1 MIGRMMMLDGAAF
14 HDYLQSPKVDK
25 ISRLLLIAVGILY
38 GIISILTN
46 WTYVSGFDSQ
56 VLKFFVVP
64 GIFIIFGLLT
74 ALITRLGLS
83 LLLWASSKGFG
94 GKGMLGQ
101 VNKAASVSLVPG
113 ILSVPFLAGSFN
125 IAVIAL
131 LGAGLIWMYLVSV
144 QIVKATQGFDAK
156 KAYLASLLSFV
167 FLASI
172 YYIIVPS

>member
-14 HDYLQSPKVDK
+14 HDYLQSPNIDK
-25 ISRLLLIAVGILY
+25 ISRLLLITVGVLY
-38 GIISILTN
+38 GLISMISN
-46 WTYVSGFDSQ
+46 WTYVSSFESQ
-56 VLKFFVVP
+56 VLKLFIVP
-64 GIFIIFGLLT
+64 AIFIIFGLLT

-94 GKGMLGQ
+94 GKGLLGQ

-113 ILSVPFLAGSFN
+113 ISSVPFLTGNGNA
-125 IAVIAL
+125 AVLAL
-131 LGAGLIWMYLVSV
+131 LTAGLIWMYLISV
-144 QIVKATQGFDAK
+144 QVVRATQGFDAK

-172 YYIIVPS
+172 YYIIVPA

>member
-14 HDYLQSPKVDK
+14 HDFLQSPKIDR
-25 ISRLLLIAVGILY
+25 ISRLLLIAVGVLY
-38 GIISILTN
+38 GMISIASN
-46 WTYVSGFDSQ
+46 WAYVASFESQ
-56 VLKFFVVP
+56 ALKFFIVP
-64 GIFIIFGLLT
+64 AIFIIFGLLT

-94 GKGMLGQ
+94 GKGLLGQ

-113 ILSVPFLAGSFN
+113 ILSVPFLTGTFN
-125 IAVIAL
+125 PAVAVL
-131 LGAGLIWMYLVSV
+131 LAAGLIWMYLISV

-156 KAYLASLLSFV
+156 KAYLSSLLSFV

-172 YYIIVPS
+172 YYIIVPA

>member
-1 MIGRMMMLDGAAF
+1 MVGRMMMLDGAAF
-14 HDYLQSPKVDK
+14 HDYLQSPKIDK
-25 ISRLLLIAVGILY
+25 ISRLLLIAVGVLY
-38 GIISILTN
+38 GVISMMSN
-46 WTYVSGFDSQ
+46 WAYVSSFESQ

-64 GIFIIFGLLT
+64 AIFIIFGLLT

-94 GKGMLGQ
+94 GKGMLSQ

-113 ILSVPFLAGSFN
+113 ILSVPFLAGN
-125 IAVIAL
+125 INAAVIAL
-131 LGAGLIWMYLVSV
+131 LAAGLIWMYLISV
-144 QIVKATQGFDAK
+144 QIVKVTQGFDAK

-172 YYIIVPS
+172 YYIIVPA